1 MADFG
6 DFNTSTQ
13 WSHNEFQGSS
23 SQGGFVA
30 QSRDDDD
37 LNEEEQSM
45 VAAVEIRNQ
54 QRKQELYLKQQAE
67 ESAKRDRKS
76 KAETDLGEW
85 QKTRQAQIQLRRTNN
100 VEQEK

>member
-13 WSHNEFQGSS
+13 WNNTEFYGSS
-23 SQGGFVA
+23 QAGLVA

-67 ESAKRDRKS
+67 ETAKRERKS
-76 KAETDLGEW
+76 KAETDLREW
-85 QKTRQAQIQLRRTNN
+85 QKTR
-100 VEQEK
+100 